1 MWFTFFSG
9 SFSKELI
16 ISLSSSSFDFKS
28 DFVYFFLILAACL
41 TTFYSTKLFYSII
54 NNKQISIGFFYCR
67 RRYRY
72 ALNNPWEYAALL
84 KIIKRVLNLDLR
96 PGIIHFYKFTPY
108 FNLYHICKNK
118 GFKWK
123 ILYSILK
130 ERSFNFKQL
139 TLLWVYFPL
148 MVLLV
153 LSIISGYVFH
163 DMFLGI
169 SSDFFYKDVYILP
182 QIKLN
187 FIESNF
193 QFFFFFKKYF
203 PLILSFI
210 FFFFLKLLIFLLKN
224 H

>member
-1 MWFTFFSG
+1 
-9 SFSKELI
+9 
-16 ISLSSSSFDFKS
+16 
-28 DFVYFFLILAACL
+28 
-41 TTFYSTKLFYSII
+41 
-54 NNKQISIGFFYCR
+54 
-67 RRYRY
+67 
-72 ALNNPWEYAALL
+72 
-84 KIIKRVLNLDLR
+84 
-96 PGIIHFYKFTPY
+96 
-108 FNLYHICKNK
+108 
-118 GFKWK
+118 
-123 ILYSILK
+123 
-130 ERSFNFKQL
+130 
-139 TLLWVYFPL
+139 

-210 FFFFLKLLIFLLKN
+210 FFFFFKLLIFLLKN